1 MGEPHAKETLPFL
14 VRKSL
19 CRDFLRLELVFF
31 SSLDV
36 TANTLFP
43 GSLMSVDRKKD
54 LWERSGP
61 RTDPATT
68 PHMRPWANLGTSAIS
83 CFNSTRCY
91 FCRGDLNFYA
101 CFPPHGLLRTIKYL
115 WPPYYNEGSMSTAS
129 CNETPPSSGRNEPGP
144 MSRNTQWERG
154 RF

>member
-1 MGEPHAKETLPFL
+1 MSAPHAKETLPFL
-14 VRKSL
+14 VRANEGGGL
-19 CRDFLRLELVFF
+19 HGDFLRLELVLF

-43 GSLMSVDRKKD
+43 GSLMSVDRKED

-68 PHMRPWANLGTSAIS
+68 PHMRPWASLGTSAIS

-91 FCRGDLNFYA
+91 FCRG
-101 CFPPHGLLRTIKYL
+101 HTKRI
-115 WPPYYNEGSMSTAS
+115 
-129 CNETPPSSGRNEPGP
+129 
-144 MSRNTQWERG
+144 
-154 RF
+154 